1 MKKKEIHRFSIDLG
15 KCEIHYDNDIMKALD
30 ITIRVPEDFD
40 FTDIDGNGTFWKIE
54 NRRLIIYL
62 SGPIDNVA
70 YRGRLKSISGHI
82 PELEVLNYDVNSPS
96 GFYIQLVHADIIGFL
111 PKTVGGSTVV
121 GLG

>member
-40 FTDIDGNGTFWKIE
+40 FTDIDGNGTFWEINNE
-54 NRRLIIYL
+54 SIIIYL
-62 SGPIDNVA
+62 SGPIDNA
-70 YRGRLKSISGHI
+70 SYRGRLKSISGHI
-82 PELEVLNYDVNSPS
+82 SNLEAFNYNVDGSFTLYIELR
-96 GFYIQLVHADIIGFL
+96 HKTTTFL